1 VGVFPVICDQRT
13 AIEFS
18 KEMDECLVI
27 EKEIDPV
34 YEIASLTKAFEGGP
48 LLVFE
53 NIKGYPK
60 WKAVTNLLSRRE
72 RIAKYF
78 DASIPDLPKR
88 ILEALKNPIPSTV
101 VKAPSC
107 QENVISSDIDIAKTL
122 PIITQTKIDAGPVLS
137 GGVAMVQFPEGI
149 GYSPLAFNLSFHR
162 LSPGRDRDWL
172 TLATLY
178 NRHFLEVLHY
188 HKSKGSE
195 FPLTINFGLSPA
207 LNVLASGGA
216 FPQIRPGGSDD
227 LGIAGNLQGAP
238 VRLARA
244 STVDAYC
251 IADAELV
258 LEGKVLY
265 EEKDVAEIKQGEP
278 PSKPPKRPDYF
289 FPEFIGY
296 EGLCDRAFRFQ
307 VRAITHRANPA
318 YYTPL
323 ADSWESSNLGAV
335 ISEASIYNACKNTAP
350 NIFLNCHILDGMR
363 GILGAVIQCKIDHEM
378 QFGISQNLIS
388 AAFGAVKDLKW
399 VIAVDEDVDIYD
411 PTDVLWALTVRT
423 RADEDINIIKGAGL
437 GNIFATKWS
446 VDTTVPIQDR
456 WKARRPH
463 FEAAD
468 LKKWLS
474 EEDISKGLALMN
486 EGARSVAK
494 RRV

>member
-1 VGVFPVICDQRT
+1 MPGIIDQRA

-18 KEMDECLVI
+18 KEIDECLI
-27 EKEIDPV
+27 IKKEVNPI

-60 WKAVTNLLSRRE
+60 WKVVTNLLSRRE
-72 RIAKYF
+72 RIANYF
-78 DASIPDLPKR
+78 NSSVPDLPKR
-88 ILEALKNPIPSTV
+88 ILEALKNPIPPTI
-101 VKAPSC
+101 VKDPHC
-107 QENVISSDIDIAKTL
+107 QENIISSDIDIAETL

-137 GGVAMVQFPEGI
+137 GGVVMTKFPDGI
-149 GYSPLAFNLSFHR
+149 GHNPLAFNLSFHR
-162 LSPGRDRDWL
+162 LALGLDRDWL

-195 FPLTINFGLSPA
+195 FPITINFGLSPA

-216 FPQIRPGGSDD
+216 FPQIRTIGSDD
-227 LGIAGNLQGAP
+227 IGVAGNLQETP
-238 VRLARA
+238 VKIAKA

-265 EEKDVAEIKQGEP
+265 EEKDVAEMKQE
-278 PSKPPKRPDYF
+278 KPKESPKPLKRPDYF

-296 EGLCDRAFRFQ
+296 EGLCDRAFRLQ
-307 VRAITHRANPA
+307 VTAITYRKNPS

-323 ADSWESSNLGAV
+323 ADSWESSNLGAI
-335 ISEASIYNACKNTAP
+335 ISEASIYSACKNTAP

-363 GILGAVIQCKIDHEM
+363 GILGAVIQCRIDHEM

-388 AAFGAVKDLKW
+388 AALGAMKDLKW
-399 VIAVDEDVDIYD
+399 IIAVDEDVDIYD

-423 RADEDINIIKGAGL
+423 KADEDINVIKGAGL
-437 GNIFATKWS
+437 GNIFSTKWS

-456 WKARRPH
+456 WKALRPR
-463 FEAAD
+463 FEPID

-474 EEDISKGLALMN
+474 EEDISKGLSLMN
-486 EGARSVAK
+486 EGAKNVAR

>member
-1 VGVFPVICDQRT
+1 
-13 AIEFS
+13 
-18 KEMDECLVI
+18 M
-27 EKEIDPV
+27 
-34 YEIASLTKAFEGGP
+34 
-48 LLVFE
+48 
-53 NIKGYPK
+53 
-60 WKAVTNLLSRRE
+60 
-72 RIAKYF
+72 
-78 DASIPDLPKR
+78 
-88 ILEALKNPIPSTV
+88 
-101 VKAPSC
+101 
-107 QENVISSDIDIAKTL
+107 
-122 PIITQTKIDAGPVLS
+122 
-137 GGVAMVQFPEGI
+137 
-149 GYSPLAFNLSFHR
+149 
-162 LSPGRDRDWL
+162 
-172 TLATLY
+172 
-178 NRHFLEVLHY
+178 
-188 HKSKGSE
+188 
-195 FPLTINFGLSPA
+195 
-207 LNVLASGGA
+207 
-216 FPQIRPGGSDD
+216 
-227 LGIAGNLQGAP
+227 
-238 VRLARA
+238 
-244 STVDAYC
+244 
-251 IADAELV
+251 
-258 LEGKVLY
+258 EGKVLY
-265 EEKDVAEIKQGEP
+265 EEKDVAEVKQGEP

-318 YYTPL
+318 YYPPL

-388 AAFGAVKDLKW
+388 AALGAVKDLKW

-456 WKARRPH
+456 WKALRPR

-486 EGARSVAK
+486 EGARNVAK

>member
-1 VGVFPVICDQRT
+1 MPGIADQRAAFDFLKKT
-13 AIEFS
+13 G
-18 KEMDECLVI
+18 ECLI
-27 EKEIDPV
+27 LQKEVDPL
-34 YEIASLTKAFEGGP
+34 YEIASITKAFDGGP
-48 LLVFE
+48 ALVFE
-53 NIKGYPK
+53 NIKGYPY
-60 WKAVTNLLSRRE
+60 WTGVTNLFSRRE

-78 DASIPDLPKR
+78 NTSIPELSKR
-88 ILEALKNPIPSTV
+88 ILEALKNSIPPTV
-101 VKAPSC
+101 VKDPPC
-107 QENVISSDIDIAKTL
+107 QENIISSDIDIAKTL
-122 PIITQTKIDAGPVLS
+122 PIITQTKMDAGPVLS
-137 GGVAMVQFPEGI
+137 GGVVMTKFPDGI
-149 GYSPLAFNLSFHR
+149 GHNPLAFNLSFHR
-162 LSPGRDRDWL
+162 LGLGLDKDWL

-195 FPLTINFGLSPA
+195 FPVTINFGLSPA

-216 FPQIRPGGSDD
+216 FPQIRTIGSDD
-227 LGIAGNLQGAP
+227 LGIAGNLQETP
-238 VRLARA
+238 VKIAKA

-265 EEKDVAEIKQGEP
+265 EGRDVTEMKQGEP
-278 PSKPPKRPDYF
+278 KEPPKPLKRPDYF

-307 VRAITHRANPA
+307 VTAITHRRNPS

-323 ADSWESSNLGAV
+323 ADSWESSNLGAI

-363 GILGAVIQCKIDHEM
+363 GILGALIQCKIDHEM

-388 AAFGAVKDLKW
+388 AALGAVKDLKW
-399 VIAVDEDVDIYD
+399 IIAVDEDVDIYD

-423 RADEDINIIKGAGL
+423 KADEDINIIKGAGL

-446 VDTTVPIQDR
+446 VDTTVPLQDR

-463 FEAAD
+463 FEPVD
-468 LKKWLS
+468 LKKWLT
-474 EEDISKGLALMN
+474 EEDISKGFALMN
-486 EGARSVAK
+486 EGARNVAR

>member
-1 VGVFPVICDQRT
+1 MPVLMDQRA

-18 KEMDECLVI
+18 KEAGECLI
-27 EKEIDPV
+27 IQEEISPA
-34 YEIASLTKAFEGGP
+34 YEIASITKAFDGGP
-48 LLVFE
+48 LLIFE

-78 DASIPDLPKR
+78 DASIPDLSKR
-88 ILEALKNPIPSTV
+88 IIEAIRNPLPPRI
-101 VKAPSC
+101 VKDPPC
-107 QENVISSDIDIAKTL
+107 QENVILSDISIAQTL
-122 PIITQTKIDAGPVLS
+122 PILTQTKIDAGPVLS
-137 GGVAMVQFPEGI
+137 GGALLVNYPEEM
-149 GYSPLAFNLSFHR
+149 GYGPMTFNLSFHR
-162 LSPGRDRDWL
+162 LGLGTDKDWL

-195 FPLTINFGLSPA
+195 FPITINFGLSPA
-207 LNVLASGGA
+207 LNILSSGGA
-216 FPQIRPGGSDD
+216 FPQIRASGSDD
-227 LGIAGNLQGAP
+227 LGVAGNLQGTP
-238 VRLARA
+238 VRIAHAR
-244 STVDAYC
+244 TTNAYC

-265 EEKDVAEIKQGEP
+265 EEKDVAEVKQGKP
-278 PSKPPKRPDYF
+278 KDLSKPQKRPDYF

-296 EGLCDRAFRFQ
+296 EGFCDRAFRFQ
-307 VRAITHRANPA
+307 VTAITFRENPY

-323 ADSWESSNLGAV
+323 ADSLESSNLGAV
-335 ISEASIYNACKNTAP
+335 ISEASVYNACKNTAP

-363 GILGAVIQCKIDHEM
+363 GILGAAIQCKIDHEM
-378 QFGISQNLIS
+378 QFGISQNLIN
-388 AAFGAVKDLKW
+388 AALGAIKDLKW
-399 VIAVDEDVDIYD
+399 VIAVDEDIDIYD
-411 PTDVLWALTVRT
+411 PTDIIWALTVRT
-423 RADEDINIIKGAGL
+423 RADEDINVIKGAGL

-446 VDTTVPIQDR
+446 VDTTVPVQDR
-456 WKARRPH
+456 WRALRPH
-463 FEAAD
+463 FEAVD

-474 EEDISKGLALMN
+474 EDDISRGLSLMN